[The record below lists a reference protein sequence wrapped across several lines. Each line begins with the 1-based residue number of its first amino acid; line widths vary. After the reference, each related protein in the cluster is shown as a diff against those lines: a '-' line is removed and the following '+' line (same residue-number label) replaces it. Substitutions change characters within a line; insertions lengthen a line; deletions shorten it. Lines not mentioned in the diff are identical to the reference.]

1 MRITRRKLLLIAVAI
16 ILVALITQST
26 IAYYTVIGTATNVV
40 TSGEIRMQIRETG
53 ADGKPFPKEG
63 VEVIPGETVTKEV
76 TVNNIC
82 GHPFWLRVEL
92 VQGSSKEQ
100 NLSAAKAMQILDL
113 NEKNWTLKG
122 NYFYYN
128 QILEP
133 GKKTEPLFTKVHISG
148 EAVDQHDVGT
158 ALTIT
163 VKAEAVQSEHNPAQN
178 AWEASGWP
186 AA

>member
-1 MRITRRKLLLIAVAI
+1 MNKRQKKLVALALAILLIAVFSG
-16 ILVALITQST
+16 ST
-26 IAYYTVIGTATNVV
+26 LAYYTVIGTATNVV

-63 VEVIPGETVTKEV
+63 VVVIPGDTVAKEV

-113 NEKNWTLKG
+113 NEKDWTLKG

>member
-1 MRITRRKLLLIAVAI
+1 MRKHRRKILAMAIVAVLLMMF
-16 ILVALITQST
+16 ST
-26 IAYYTVIGTATNVV
+26 GTLAYYTVIGTATNVV
-40 TSGEIRMQIRETG
+40 TSGEIRMKIQETG

-63 VEVIPGETVTKEV
+63 VVVIPGDTVAKEV
-76 TVNNIC
+76 TINNIC

-113 NEKNWTLKG
+113 NEKDWTLKG

-128 QILEP
+128 HILQP

-148 EAVDQHDVGT
+148 ENVDQHDVGT
-158 ALTIT
+158 AMTIT
-163 VKAEAVQSEHNPAQN
+163 VKAEAVQSEHNPAQH